1 MSKIQTIHNLKE
13 FEESHKSFH
22 FLNPE
27 IYGCDLDYCYEKRG
41 NILILEGKQIYNDI
55 FYLKF
60 GQWHLLKQ
68 LQELNDKKV
77 FVFYI
82 IRSGDKYYMF
92 NVMDDVFIGNA
103 NYIGQGFFRR
113 KGVGYSKIINLQAQK
128 SFTKEEIKTKILNIT
143 NTFTKI

>member
-1 MSKIQTIHNLKE
+1 MSKIQTIRNLKE

-41 NILILEGKQIYNDI
+41 NILILEGKQIYNHI

-60 GQWHLLKQ
+60 GQWMLLKK
-68 LQELNDKKV
+68 LQDLNDKKV

-82 IRSGDKYYMF
+82 IRSVDKYYMF
-92 NVMDDVFIGNA
+92 NVKDDVFKGNDK
-103 NYIGQGFFRR
+103 YLGQNFFRH
-113 KGVGYSKIINLQAQK
+113 KNIGLCKIINLQAQK
-128 SFTKEEIKTKILNIT
+128 SFTQDEIKAKILNIT